1 MTRNVHLVDIQH
13 EKGVFGQSH
22 DALCS
27 YATGPSIWL
36 ENTHSIN
43 ISFYFSYVRFGELVD
58 LDLGASIQ
66 ILSIGICF
74 VDW

>member
-1 MTRNVHLVDIQH
+1 MTRNVHLVDIQRA
-13 EKGVFGQSH
+13 KGVFGQSH

-43 ISFYFSYVRFGELVD
+43 ISSHFSYARFGSLVE
-58 LDLGASIQ
+58 LDLGVSFQ
-66 ILSIGICF
+66 ILSFGICF